1 MHVNYKYVTGPNA
14 VLDPNGAFDLGKL
27 LALGYTDALLVI
39 GQMFEVDDSVT
50 ESSAL
55 SMLGYQLAKEAGYYD
70 VSLTATDMMDTCKHS
85 TSCTDLLLD
94 TNIVHSYKTREQKL
108 ADSGCFSQLK
118 ATSLTT
124 VVSPLPIATPLS
136 PGWC

>member
-14 VLDPNGAFDLGKL
+14 VTSMGGNFDLGRL
-27 LALGYTDALLVI
+27 LALGYTDALLVVS
-39 GQMFEVDDSVT
+39 QMFVVDDSVT

-55 SMLGYQLAKEAGYYD
+55 STLSSKLDSVAGNYD

-94 TNIVHSYKTREQKL
+94 TNIVLSYKTREQKL
-108 ADSGCFSQLK
+108 TRVAVGS
-118 ATSLTT
+118 
-124 VVSPLPIATPLS
+124 
-136 PGWC
+136 